1 MNVIGKS
8 REFTEPAVPS
18 IADLNAQIRLAAELP
33 LEKAVTLPREIY
45 TDPSYFRYEA
55 EAVLKA
61 DWLCIAHV
69 SQLKDPGSYVALTL
83 LDEPI
88 VALRGSDG
96 AVRVLSRVC
105 PHRASDVLPPNM
117 GFAEN
122 GKLNSLVCPY
132 HRWSFDFSGKL
143 KGCPEMHR
151 VEDFDKTDW
160 RLAEIRSAEWQ
171 GFVFVNLSGTAP
183 PLSEQYAP
191 FSNLIA
197 PWRIADLELA
207 IAMEWACD
215 FNWKVMVE
223 NWLESYHHLGTHH
236 KTLHPVM
243 PAQTTWTDPAYSHFV
258 RAHLPFNQDL
268 AADIRNAD
276 AQGRRLPG
284 FAPIPGLP
292 LARRLEWELYVG
304 FPCFMVLTAPDRVI
318 WYRLQPESADRCRLL
333 TTTLVTRESMQEAG
347 YAERLASET
356 EMLREF
362 HVEDMLVNAAVQA
375 GLRSRHV
382 VRGRLSHLEE
392 PIWLIQR
399 YLAARTEGTY
409 PAPAHG

>member
-45 TDPSYFRYEA
+45 TDPAYFRYEA

-61 DWLCIAHV
+61 DWICVAHV
-69 SQLKDPGSYVALTL
+69 SQLKDPGSYVSLIL

-96 AVRVLSRVC
+96 AIRVLSRVC
-105 PHRASDVLPPNM
+105 PHRASDVMPPNM
-117 GFAEN
+117 GFAET
-122 GKLNSLVCPY
+122 GKLNSIVCPY

-151 VEDFDKTDW
+151 VEDFDKGDW
-160 RLAEIRSAEWQ
+160 RLAEIRSELWQ

-183 PLSEQYAP
+183 PLSEQYAR
-191 FSNLIA
+191 FAEFVA

-207 IAMEWACD
+207 IAMEWSCD
-215 FNWKVMVE
+215 FNWKVMIE

-243 PAQTTWTDPAYSHFV
+243 PAQTTWTDPGYPHFV
-258 RAHLPFNQDL
+258 RAHLPFNEDL
-268 AADIRNAD
+268 AADIRKAD
-276 AQGRRLPG
+276 TEGRRLPG

-292 LARRLEWELYVG
+292 VERRLEWELYVG
-304 FPCFMVLTAPDRVI
+304 FPCFMVLTAPDRII
-318 WYRLQPESADRCRLL
+318 WYRLQPESVDRCRLL
-333 TTTLVTRESMQEAG
+333 TTTLVTRESLAEPD

-356 EMLREF
+356 QMLREF

-375 GLRSRHV
+375 GLRSTHV
-382 VRGRLSHLEE
+382 VQGR
-392 PIWLIQR
+392 QR
-399 YLAARTEGTY
+399 YLAARSEGRY
-409 PAPAHG
+409 PVAARVGDDT